1 MRKSEEEEEE
11 EYRTLR
17 LFVYYDEG
25 QIKECSIMFVRTGT
39 PHFRGPT
46 HVCQKFYEVKVAC

>member
-1 MRKSEEEEEE
+1 MRKSEEEEE

-17 LFVYYDEG
+17 LFVYFDEG
-25 QIKECSIMFVRTGT
+25 QIRNVLLCLSEQGP